1 MSKLLYVVGSPRGPR
16 SESTAIA
23 STFLDAYLG
32 ANPGTE
38 VDTLDL
44 WRDPLPVY
52 GPAGV
57 EAKMSVFGGRRPE
70 GEDGDAWAEVLHVFE
85 RFTGADRYLFTVPM
99 WNHGVPWPLKHLIDT
114 ISQPGLIF
122 AFDPE
127 KGYTGLLTGKKA
139 AVIYTSGVYGPGRG
153 AAFGTD
159 FHATYFNDWLR
170 FAGVKDVSEV
180 RFQPTIATADAETL
194 RQAAH
199 AEARNLGARFDGSA
213 LAAA

>member
-1 MSKLLYVVGSPRGPR
+1 MSNLLYVVGSPRGHK
-16 SESTAIA
+16 SESTALA
-23 STFLDAYLG
+23 GTFLEAYLE
-32 ANPGTE
+32 ANPATE

-44 WRDPLPVY
+44 WREPLPVY

-57 EAKMSVFGGRRPE
+57 EAKMSVFAGQRPE
-70 GEDGDAWAEVLHVFE
+70 GEQGDAWSDVRRVFE
-85 RFTGADRYLFTVPM
+85 RFNAADRYLFTVPM

-114 ISQPGLIF
+114 ISQPGLVF

-127 KGYTGLLTGKKA
+127 KGYSGLLTGKKA
-139 AVIYTSGVYGPGRG
+139 AVIYTSGVYAAGRG
-153 AAFGTD
+153 ITFGTD

-170 FAGVKDVSEV
+170 FAGVEDVSEV
-180 RFQPTIATADAETL
+180 RFQPTIATADPETL

-199 AEARNLGARFDGSA
+199 AEARRLGARFESSE

>member
-1 MSKLLYVVGSPRGPR
+1 MTRLLHVVGSPRGHK

-23 STFLDAYLG
+23 STFLDAYRE
-32 ANPGTE
+32 ANPAVE

-44 WRDPLPVY
+44 WRESLPVY

-57 EAKMSVFGGRRPE
+57 EAKMDVFAGKPPE
-70 GEDGDAWAEVLHVFE
+70 GESGDAWTDVLRVFE
-85 RFTGADRYLFTVPM
+85 RFNAADRYLFTVPM

-114 ISQPGLIF
+114 ISQPGLVF

-153 AAFGTD
+153 VAFGSD

-170 FAGVKDVSEV
+170 FAGVEDVSEV
-180 RFQPTIATADAETL
+180 RFQPTIATADADAL
-194 RQAAH
+194 RKAAH
-199 AEARNLGARFDGSA
+199 AEARRLGARFDATA

>member
-1 MSKLLYVVGSPRGPR
+1 MSNLLYVIGSPRGQK

-23 STFLDAYLG
+23 ETFLDAYRE
-32 ANPGTE
+32 ANPAVE

-44 WRDPLPVY
+44 WHEPLPVY

-57 EAKMSVFGGRRPE
+57 EAKMSVFAGQRPE
-70 GEDGDAWAEVLHVFE
+70 GEQGDAWSGVLRVFE
-85 RFTGADRYLFTVPM
+85 RFNAADRYLFAVPM

-122 AFDPE
+122 GFDPE

-139 AVIYTSGVYGPGRG
+139 AVIYTSGVYGAGRG
-153 AAFGTD
+153 PEFGAD
-159 FHATYFNDWLR
+159 FHSTYFNDWLR
-170 FAGVKDVSEV
+170 FAGIEDVSDV
-180 RFQPTIATADAETL
+180 RFQPTIATADADAL
-194 RQAAH
+194 RRAAH
-199 AEARNLGARFDGSA
+199 AEARRLGAGFESPE